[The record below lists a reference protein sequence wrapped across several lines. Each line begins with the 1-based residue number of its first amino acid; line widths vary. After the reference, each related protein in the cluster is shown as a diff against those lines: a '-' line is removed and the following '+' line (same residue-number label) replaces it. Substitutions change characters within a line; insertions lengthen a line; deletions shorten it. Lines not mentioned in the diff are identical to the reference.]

1 MATELPK
8 AFEPREAQK
17 SCLELWTKLDIFTAK
32 PSQGKPPFSMVI
44 PPPNVTGALHLGHA
58 LNNTLQDIL
67 ARQHRARGFDTC
79 WIPGTDHAGIATQA
93 VVEKRVRDLE
103 GKTRHDLGRE
113 ELVKRIWEWKDQY
126 GSRILE
132 QLRGMGCSCDW
143 SRTRFTLDSTCAAAV
158 RRTFFNLF
166 KDGHIYRGKRLVNWD
181 TQLQTSVADD
191 ETFVETVKGGFWT
204 FRYPLVDGSG
214 HIRFS
219 TTRPETMLGDV
230 AIAVH
235 PEDERYKSWIGKLV
249 KVPLAGREIPIIADA
264 LLVDPELGTG
274 AVKVT
279 PAHDRNDHA
288 CGQRNNLPMLNIL
301 NPDGTLN
308 NLCGKYGGLDRY
320 VAREKVVEDMEALG
334 FFEGR
339 EDRDIELAHSDRSK
353 SPIEPLLSDQ
363 WFINMAELAEKAM
376 DAVRDGRVKIAP
388 TRYATTY
395 LDWLGEKRDWCISRQ
410 LWWGHQIPVWHVR
423 CDKALMEAKLAG
435 RADIFW
441 REAPEG
447 GFHLCGIEDLDENI
461 LGPQHPLVRD
471 GDVLDTWFSSALWPE
486 STLGWPEK
494 TDDLGKYYP
503 TSVLS
508 TSRDII
514 TLWVARMVICGLYN
528 TGHIPFHQ
536 VYIHPKIT
544 DGFGETMS
552 KSKGNGVDPLD
563 IIERYG
569 PDALRFQM
577 AMMATETQDARMPVS
592 NVCPHCDA
600 LVPVK
605 QEHMYMRT
613 KKLACP
619 ACKKTF
625 RPGGPWPAAD
635 AELITAKQASDR
647 FEQGRNFATK
657 VWNAT
662 RFCLINLEGYTH
674 GELKQADLAL
684 EDRWILSR
692 LAGAIQGIDQ
702 ALAQFRFSETIKL
715 LYDFTWSDFCDWYLE
730 LAKGRLRHEATRL
743 TAQRVL
749 LTVLDQ
755 LARLLQPF
763 MPFLAETIW
772 QALNDSAPQRGLGP
786 ACKPEPSVCVAPWPL
801 ADAIWRDEAVEKVFE
816 RMQRLIRL
824 VRETRNR
831 YQIENR
837 TPLILRVRASAEVAK
852 GLHPL
857 LTVMKDLAGLEELAI
872 DPGMERP
879 KLAASAVD
887 SDFEAFVLLEG
898 IIDPAAER
906 QRLAKQRLDKDKSIA
921 GIQST
926 LGNASFVARAPVEVV
941 EQQRATLAELEEQ
954 IRSIDQ
960 NLASLPG

>member
-1 MATELPK
+1 MSTELPK
-8 AFEPREAQK
+8 AFDPREAQK
-17 SCLELWTKLDIFTAK
+17 NCLDLWARLDLFTAR
-32 PSQGKPPFSMVI
+32 PESGKPPFSMVI

-79 WIPGTDHAGIATQA
+79 WVPGTDHAGIATQA
-93 VVEKRVRDLE
+93 VVEKRIRDLE
-103 GKTRHDLGRE
+103 GKSRHDLGRE
-113 ELVKRIWEWKDQY
+113 ELVRRIWDWKEQY

-143 SRTRFTLDSTCAAAV
+143 SRTRFTLDPTCAAAV

-235 PEDERYKSWIGKLV
+235 PEDERYKAWIGKQVL
-249 KVPLAGREIPIIADA
+249 VPLAGREIPIIADP

-279 PAHDRNDHA
+279 PAHDRNDYA
-288 CGQRNNLPMLNIL
+288 CGQRNNLPLLNIL

-308 NLCGKYGGLDRY
+308 ALCGKYAGMDRY
-320 VAREKVVEDMEALG
+320 VAREKVVEEMESLG

-363 WFINMAELAEKAM
+363 WFINMSELAEKAM
-376 DAVRDGRVKIAP
+376 DAVRDGRVKITPA
-388 TRYATTY
+388 RYATTY

-423 CDKALMEAKLAG
+423 CDKALIEQKLAG
-435 RADIFW
+435 RDDIFW

-447 GFHLCGIEDLDENI
+447 GFHLCGIEDLPEDL
-461 LGPQHPLVRD
+461 LGAGVKLTRD

-486 STLGWPEK
+486 STLGWPAS
-494 TDDLGKYYP
+494 TADLKSYYP

-563 IIERYG
+563 IIDRYG

-592 NVCPHCDA
+592 NVCPHCDT

-619 ACKKTF
+619 GCKKPF

-635 AELITAKQASDR
+635 AELPTAKQASDR

-662 RFCLINLEGYTH
+662 RFCLINLEGYTP
-674 GELKQADLAL
+674 GAVAPADLAL

-692 LAGAIQGIDQ
+692 LAGAIHGIDQ
-702 ALAQFRFSETIKL
+702 ALTQFRFSEAIKL

-730 LAKGRLRHEATRL
+730 LAKGRLKHESTRVP
-743 TAQRVL
+743 AQRVL
-749 LTVLDQ
+749 LAVLDH

-772 QALNDSAPQRGLGP
+772 HALNASAPARGLSAGRQS
-786 ACKPEPSVCVAPWPL
+786 ETSVCVAPWPI
-801 ADAIWRDEAVEKVFE
+801 ADSAWPAPEVEAVFE

-837 TPLILRVRASAEVAK
+837 TPLTLLAKAPASIVQ
-852 GLHPL
+852 GLQPL
-857 LTVMKDLAGLEELAI
+857 HQVMRDLAGLGELTIAVEI
-872 DPGMERP
+872 ERP
-879 KLAASAVD
+879 KLAASAVEN
-887 SDFEAFVLLEG
+887 DFEAFVLLEG

-906 QRLAKQRLDKDKSIA
+906 QRLTKQRQEKEKAIA
-921 GIQST
+921 GIRAK
-926 LGNASFVARAPVEVV
+926 LGNESFVQRAPAELV

-960 NLASLPG
+960 NMASLPG

>member
-1 MATELPK
+1 MSTDLPK
-8 AFEPREAQK
+8 AFDPRQAQK
-17 SCLELWTKLDIFTAK
+17 YCLELWSRLDLFTARPASEK
-32 PSQGKPPFSMVI
+32 PAFSMVI

-93 VVEKRVRDLE
+93 VVEKRIRDLE
-103 GKTRHDLGRE
+103 GKNRHDLGRP
-113 ELVKRIWEWKDQY
+113 ELVRRIWEWKEQY

-132 QLRGMGCSCDW
+132 QLREMGCSCDW
-143 SRTRFTLDSTCAAAV
+143 SRTRFTLDPVCATAV
-158 RRTFFNLF
+158 RRTFLNLF
-166 KDGHIYRGKRLVNWD
+166 RAGHIYRGKRLVNWD

-235 PEDERYKSWIGKLV
+235 PEDPRYKAWIGKLV
-249 KVPLAGREIPIIADA
+249 EVPLAGRQIPIIADA

-288 CGQRNNLPMLNIL
+288 CGQRNNLPLLNIL

-308 NLCGKYGGLDRY
+308 DQCGKYAGLDRY

-339 EDRDIELAHSDRSK
+339 EDRDIDLAHSDRSK

-363 WFINMAELAEKAM
+363 WFIGMNELAEKAM
-376 DAVRDGRVKIAP
+376 DAVRDGRVKITPA
-388 TRYATTY
+388 RYASTY

-410 LWWGHQIPVWHVR
+410 LWWGHQIPIWHVH
-423 CDKALMEAKLAG
+423 CNESVLEKQLAG
-435 RADIFW
+435 RTDIFW
-441 REAPEG
+441 RESTTG
-447 GFHLCGIEDLDENI
+447 GFHLCAQEDLPADL
-461 LGPQHPLVRD
+461 LGTDYPLTRD
-471 GDVLDTWFSSALWPE
+471 PDVLDTWFSSALWPE
-486 STLGWPEK
+486 STLGWPGE
-494 TDDLGKYYP
+494 TAEMARYYP

-514 TLWVARMVICGLYN
+514 TLWVARMVICGLFN
-528 TGHIPFHQ
+528 TGEIPFNR

-563 IIERYG
+563 IIDRYG

-577 AMMATETQDARMPVS
+577 ALMATETQDARMPVA
-592 NVCPHCDA
+592 NACPHCDT

-619 ACKKTF
+619 GCKKSF
-625 RPGGPWPAAD
+625 RPGGPWLAAD
-635 AELITAKQASDR
+635 PELTTAKQASDR

-662 RFCLINLEGYTH
+662 RFCLMNLEGHTP
-674 GELKQADLAL
+674 GALVPTELTV

-692 LAGAIQGIDQ
+692 LANAIAGVDL
-702 ALAQFRFSETIKL
+702 ALDQFRFSEAIKL
-715 LYDFTWSDFCDWYLE
+715 VYDFTWSDFCDWYLE
-730 LAKGRLRHEATRL
+730 LAKGRLRDPANRT

-749 LTVLDQ
+749 VGVLDQ

-763 MPFLAETIW
+763 MPFLAETLW
-772 QALNDSAPQRGLGP
+772 QALNEAAPLRGL
-786 ACKPEPSVCVAPWPL
+786 AAAEKQVESVVIAKWPV
-801 ADAIWRDEAVEKVFE
+801 IESHWRDTGVEAVVD
-816 RMQRLIRL
+816 RMQRLVRL
-824 VRETRNR
+824 ARETRNR
-831 YQIENR
+831 YQIDAR
-837 TPLILRVRASAEVAK
+837 TPLHMRARMTRELAD
-852 GLHPL
+852 GLAPL
-857 LTVMKDLAGLEELAI
+857 APLMRDLAGLGDLELGP
-872 DPGMERP
+872 DVQRPG
-879 KLAASAVD
+879 LASSLGEA
-887 SDFEAFVLLEG
+887 DFEAFVLLEG

-906 QRLAKQRLDKDKSIA
+906 ERLLKQRLDKEKNLA
-921 GIQST
+921 GIRAK
-926 LGNASFVARAPVEVV
+926 LGNASFVERAPAEVV
-941 EQQRATLAELEEQ
+941 VQQRATQAELEEQ
-954 IRSIDQ
+954 ISSINQ
-960 NLASLPG
+960 NLASLPL

>member
-32 PSQGKPPFSMVI
+32 PSQGKAPFSMVI

-435 RADIFW
+435 
-441 REAPEG
+441 
-447 GFHLCGIEDLDENI
+447 
-461 LGPQHPLVRD
+461 
-471 GDVLDTWFSSALWPE
+471 
-486 STLGWPEK
+486 
-494 TDDLGKYYP
+494 
-503 TSVLS
+503 
-508 TSRDII
+508 
-514 TLWVARMVICGLYN
+514 
-528 TGHIPFHQ
+528 
-536 VYIHPKIT
+536 
-544 DGFGETMS
+544 
-552 KSKGNGVDPLD
+552 
-563 IIERYG
+563 
-569 PDALRFQM
+569 
-577 AMMATETQDARMPVS
+577 
-592 NVCPHCDA
+592 
-600 LVPVK
+600 
-605 QEHMYMRT
+605 
-613 KKLACP
+613 
-619 ACKKTF
+619 
-625 RPGGPWPAAD
+625 
-635 AELITAKQASDR
+635 
-647 FEQGRNFATK
+647 
-657 VWNAT
+657 
-662 RFCLINLEGYTH
+662 
-674 GELKQADLAL
+674 
-684 EDRWILSR
+684 
-692 LAGAIQGIDQ
+692 
-702 ALAQFRFSETIKL
+702 
-715 LYDFTWSDFCDWYLE
+715 
-730 LAKGRLRHEATRL
+730 
-743 TAQRVL
+743 
-749 LTVLDQ
+749 
-755 LARLLQPF
+755 
-763 MPFLAETIW
+763 
-772 QALNDSAPQRGLGP
+772 
-786 ACKPEPSVCVAPWPL
+786 
-801 ADAIWRDEAVEKVFE
+801 
-816 RMQRLIRL
+816 
-824 VRETRNR
+824 
-831 YQIENR
+831 
-837 TPLILRVRASAEVAK
+837 
-852 GLHPL
+852 
-857 LTVMKDLAGLEELAI
+857 
-872 DPGMERP
+872 
-879 KLAASAVD
+879 
-887 SDFEAFVLLEG
+887 
-898 IIDPAAER
+898 
-906 QRLAKQRLDKDKSIA
+906 
-921 GIQST
+921 
-926 LGNASFVARAPVEVV
+926 
-941 EQQRATLAELEEQ
+941 
-954 IRSIDQ
+954 
-960 NLASLPG
+960 

>member
-1 MATELPK
+1 MAAELPK

-17 SCLELWTKLDIFTAK
+17 QCLDLWSRLDLFTAR
-32 PSQGKPPFSMVI
+32 PGSGKPPFSMVI

-67 ARQHRARGFDTC
+67 ARQHRARGFDVC
-79 WIPGTDHAGIATQA
+79 WVPGTDHAGIATQA

-113 ELVKRIWEWKDQY
+113 ELVRRIWDWKDQY

-143 SRTRFTLDSTCAAAV
+143 SRTRFTLDTVCAAAV

-166 KDGHIYRGKRLVNWD
+166 QDGHIYRGKRLVNWD

-235 PEDERYKSWIGKLV
+235 PEDERYKAWIGKLV
-249 KVPLAGREIPIIADA
+249 RVPLADREIPIIADP

-279 PAHDRNDHA
+279 PAHDRNDYA
-288 CGQRNNLPMLNIL
+288 CGQRHNLPPLNIL

-308 NLCGKYGGLDRY
+308 ELCGKFAGMDRY
-320 VAREKVVEDMEALG
+320 VAREKVVEEMESLG
-334 FFEGR
+334 FFESR

-353 SPIEPLLSDQ
+353 TPIEPLLSDQ
-363 WFINMAELAEKAM
+363 WFINMSDLAEKAM
-376 DAVRDGRVKIAP
+376 GAVRDGRVKITPA
-388 TRYATTY
+388 RYATTY

-423 CDKALMEAKLAG
+423 CDKSVLESKLAG
-435 RADIFW
+435 REDVFW

-447 GFHLCGIEDLDENI
+447 GFHLCGLEDLPEDL
-461 LGPQHPLVRD
+461 LGADSRLTRD
-471 GDVLDTWFSSALWPE
+471 SDVLDTWFSSALWPE
-486 STLGWPEK
+486 STLGWPAK
-494 TDDLGKYYP
+494 TPDLERYYP

-563 IIERYG
+563 IIDRYG

-577 AMMATETQDARMPVS
+577 AMMATETQDARMPVA
-592 NVCPHCDA
+592 NACPHCDA

-619 ACKKTF
+619 GCKKAF
-625 RPGGPWPAAD
+625 RPGGPWPSPD
-635 AELITAKQASDR
+635 PEMPTAKQASDR

-662 RFCLINLEGYTH
+662 RFCLINLEGYTP
-674 GELKQADLAL
+674 GVLKQEDLAL

-692 LAGAIQGIDQ
+692 LAGAIGGIDSS
-702 ALAQFRFSETIKL
+702 LAQFRFSEAIKL

-730 LAKGRLRHEATRL
+730 LAKGRLKHESTRL

-749 LTVLDQ
+749 LSVLDA

-772 QALNDSAPQRGLGP
+772 QALNSSAPSRGFKS
-786 ACKPEPSVCVAPWPL
+786 AAKPEGSVCLAAWPVADPSWNNPP
-801 ADAIWRDEAVEKVFE
+801 VETVFE

-837 TPLILRVRASAEVAK
+837 TPLVLRARASAQVA
-852 GLHPL
+852 GEMQPL
-857 LTVMKDLAGLEELAI
+857 LAVMRDLASLGELTI
-872 DPGMERP
+872 GPEQDRP
-879 KLAASAVD
+879 KLAASAVE
-887 SDFEAFVLLEG
+887 SDFEAFVMLEG

-906 QRLAKQRLDKDKSIA
+906 QRLAKQRQEKEKAIV
-921 GIQST
+921 GIRAK
-926 LGNASFVARAPVEVV
+926 LGNESFVQRAPVEVV
-941 EQQRATLAELEEQ
+941 EQQRATLAELEDQ
-954 IRSIDQ
+954 VKSIDQ
-960 NLASLPG
+960 NLASLPA

>member
-1 MATELPK
+1 MTTELPK
-8 AFEPREAQK
+8 QFEPAAAQK
-17 SCLELWTKLDIFTAK
+17 RCLELWDRLDLFTAR
-32 PSQGKPPFSMVI
+32 PGSGKPPFSMVI

-67 ARQHRARGFDTC
+67 ARQHRARGFDVC
-79 WIPGTDHAGIATQA
+79 WVPGTDHAGIATQA
-93 VVEKRVRDLE
+93 VVERRVRELE

-113 ELVKRIWEWKDQY
+113 ELVRRIWEWKEQY

-132 QLRGMGCSCDW
+132 QLRGIGCSCDW
-143 SRTRFTLDSTCAAAV
+143 SRTRFTLDSVCAAAV

-166 KDGHIYRGKRLVNWD
+166 RDGHIYRGKRLVNWD

-191 ETFVETVKGGFWT
+191 ETFTEKVMGGFWT

-230 AIAVH
+230 AVAVH
-235 PEDERYKSWIGKLV
+235 PDDERYKGWIGKLV
-249 KVPLAGREIPIIADA
+249 RVPLAGREIPIIADP

-279 PAHDRNDHA
+279 PAHDRNDYA
-288 CGQRNNLPMLNIL
+288 CGQRNNLPLLNIL

-308 NLCGKYGGLDRY
+308 DLCGQYSGMERY
-320 VAREKVVEDMEALG
+320 KAREKVVEDMEALG

-339 EDRDIELAHSDRSK
+339 EDREIDLAHSDRSK
-353 SPIEPLLSDQ
+353 TPIEPMLSDQ
-363 WFINMAELAEKAM
+363 WFIRMDELAEKAM
-376 DAVRDGRVKIAP
+376 AAVRDGHVKITPA
-388 TRYATTY
+388 RYATTY

-423 CDKALMEAKLAG
+423 CPREELEGALAG
-435 RADIFW
+435 RAGIFW
-441 REAPEG
+441 REAPGG
-447 GFHLCGIEDLDENI
+447 GFHLCGVDDLPADL
-461 LGPQHPLVRD
+461 LGPQYPLTRD
-471 GDVLDTWFSSALWPE
+471 PDVLDTWFSSALWPE
-486 STLGWPEK
+486 STLGWPGD
-494 TDDLGKYYP
+494 TADLARYYP

-528 TGHIPFHQ
+528 TGHIPFHK

-563 IIERYG
+563 IIDRYG

-577 AMMATETQDARMPVS
+577 AQMATETQDARMPVA
-592 NVCPHCDA
+592 NVCPACDA

-613 KKLACP
+613 KKLPCP
-619 ACKKTF
+619 SCKKPF
-625 RPGGPWPAAD
+625 RPGGPWPAID
-635 AELITAKQASDR
+635 PELVTARQASDR

-662 RFCLINLEGYTH
+662 RFCMINLEGHTPAPV
-674 GELKQADLAL
+674 KDADLAL

-692 LAGAIQGIDQ
+692 LAGAIEGINQ
-702 ALAQFRFSETIKL
+702 ALAQFRFSEAIKL

-730 LAKGRLRHEATRL
+730 LAKGRLRSEPNRPA
-743 TAQRVL
+743 AQRML
-749 LTVLDQ
+749 LALLDN

-772 QALNDSAPQRGLGP
+772 QALNDSAPERGIASPRQG
-786 ACKPEPSVCVAPWPL
+786 EPSVCIAPWPE
-801 ADAIWRDEAVEKVFE
+801 ADSSWNNPEVEAVFE
-816 RMQRLIRL
+816 RMQRLTRL

-831 YQIENR
+831 YQIDSR
-837 TPLILRVRASAEVAK
+837 TPLILRAK
-852 GLHPL
+852 ANADVCAGLHPL
-857 LTVMKDLAGLEELAI
+857 HAVMRELAGLGELTVS
-872 DPGMERP
+872 PSVQRP
-879 KLAASAVD
+879 PLSASAID

-906 QRLAKQRLDKDKSIA
+906 QRLLKQRQDKEKSAA
-921 GIQST
+921 GIRSK
-926 LGNASFVARAPVEVV
+926 LGNESFVSRAPAEVV

-954 IRSIDQ
+954 VNAIDQ